1 VEMAGQTD
9 YGDGSYINYV
19 WRMCGSISATL
30 ADALDEDGGDESSCG
45 SWRQLRWGLDRLWRS
60 DNQAAKRAR
69 RSKRRESEREAA
81 AQDMQVI
88 ERDQQAHQVADA
100 AERAWL
106 ANAVALEAHQDAAR
120 EKTAGSLMLR
130 YRRHLARLRRE
141 RSGLASTTGLDLCVR
156 LLGGDEP
163 TLADAAPE
171 HALDGSAS
179 PGPGQSSA
187 GAEEGTPPMDV
198 AKAER
203 AAALTRASGQHGEG
217 TGITLAGIIYALEH
231 VLADRD
237 QITAETT
244 TSDLFKAHVLAVT
257 MPPGWTQS
265 WAEVTNAANSWYTHH
280 YVEDSTG
287 QERTKA
293 DGSPDPPAATY
304 SLCAKLA
311 ADPRTA
317 HLIGRPTHF
326 VSHAHTYKALEF
338 VEALKNF
345 ASTLPPGEAERVFFW
360 IDGFSIDEHQG
371 FYGDKGED
379 NSAQWANTFKEA
391 VQKMGSTV
399 MVLAPWDHPVV
410 LTRMWCLVRETIVLF
425 DPSCRVGMGHGSV
438 LRLSWFR
445 RFMLVFSSVFLLCSV
460 TVVSLLLVSEWSRS
474 DALVSFFKLA
484 HSCARGCGVTAV
496 GDVLHRGHGVEL
508 PYLPRPGARGGS
520 RGGAAVE
527 PPRAVGRV
535 RSHRRDESSG
545 QPGGHRVDHGRDR
558 AAAGWRQWS
567 ERPGDGPDERLGEA
581 EGPGDGGG
589 QAQCGRPAGAGR
601 TEAS

>member
-1 VEMAGQTD
+1 
-9 YGDGSYINYV
+9 
-19 WRMCGSISATL
+19 
-30 ADALDEDGGDESSCG
+30 
-45 SWRQLRWGLDRLWRS
+45 
-60 DNQAAKRAR
+60 
-69 RSKRRESEREAA
+69 
-81 AQDMQVI
+81 
-88 ERDQQAHQVADA
+88 
-100 AERAWL
+100 
-106 ANAVALEAHQDAAR
+106 
-120 EKTAGSLMLR
+120 
-130 YRRHLARLRRE
+130 
-141 RSGLASTTGLDLCVR
+141 
-156 LLGGDEP
+156 
-163 TLADAAPE
+163 
-171 HALDGSAS
+171 
-179 PGPGQSSA
+179 
-187 GAEEGTPPMDV
+187 MDV
-198 AKAER
+198 AQAER

-425 DPSCRVGMGHGSV
+425 DPSCRVEPRFSFASV
-438 LRLSWFR
+438 L
-445 RFMLVFSSVFLLCSV
+445 FSSFHAGFLSVFLLCSV
-460 TVVSLLLVSEWSRS
+460 IV
-474 DALVSFFKLA
+474 D
-484 HSCARGCGVTAV
+484 
-496 GDVLHRGHGVEL
+496 
-508 PYLPRPGARGGS
+508 
-520 RGGAAVE
+520 
-527 PPRAVGRV
+527 
-535 RSHRRDESSG
+535 SH
-545 QPGGHRVDHGRDR
+545 
-558 AAAGWRQWS
+558 
-567 ERPGDGPDERLGEA
+567 
-581 EGPGDGGG
+581 
-589 QAQCGRPAGAGR
+589 
-601 TEAS
+601 